1 MLVADGHTLEQV
13 PKELRLMQRGLSS
26 QVRCTTDDA
35 ISGEPVQILRIE
47 GGETIVFDERA
58 LESILLAD
66 HVKDRSVVVI
76 SIAGAYRQG
85 KSFLLNFLLTHL
97 RHKGR
102 TKWIEETD
110 TPLRGFQ
117 WRPGSTRETAGILL
131 WNELFL
137 MTNSDGEKV
146 AVLLMDTQGTF
157 DCESTM
163 KESTVIFS
171 LSLMASS
178 VQIYNIMSNIK
189 ETDLQHLQFFA
200 EYGRLAQED
209 NKTQAFQK
217 LLFLVRDWNWA
228 HEFECG
234 FQGGRSLMT
243 SRLNKTSGQAAEL
256 KTLRQNILSSFS
268 DLDCFLMPHPGKK
281 VAMDKSF
288 DGRLA
293 DTEEEFRKKLQEL
306 VLSIL
311 APENLLV
318 KKINGRKLSCKNFVT
333 FFKAHVDVFKGG
345 HLPNP
350 TSMLTA
356 TANALNMAAKLKAS
370 THYMSGMTSRPLRDL
385 NALGFLHR
393 EMLTR
398 AKKVFDEFPKVG
410 GEVMSLTYK
419 DDLIKELEE
428 LFSHFY
434 EKAEEFIRIE
444 REAEEKREKE
454 RQEERKKEWE
464 RERERTAQKAKA
476 EAREKEIERDRKE
489 FKDRE
494 TILLR
499 QVLAREARL
508 KKLKEEADRERK
520 QEIEKRAKLWSEME
534 RKRMKIGQLE
544 KGIGNTNTDIKE
556 AAIQLGF
563 QTANLAAGI
572 IMLLPG
578 GVLPGSIFLAG
589 QFAFQLSFNAVRARR
604 KARERRIEML
614 RRFSPKFSH
623 HSLTEEQRSLL
634 YAILHG

>member
-1 MLVADGHTLEQV
+1 MLVTDGHTLEQV
-13 PKELRLMQRGLSS
+13 PKELRLKHSGLSS
-26 QVRCTTDDA
+26 QERCTTDDA
-35 ISGEPVQILRIE
+35 VSGEPVQILRIE

-97 RHKGR
+97 RHNGR
-102 TKWIEETD
+102 SKWIEETD

-131 WNELFL
+131 WNEVFL

-189 ETDLQHLQFFA
+189 ENDLQHLQFFA

-234 FQGGRSLMT
+234 FQGGTSLMT
-243 SRLNKTSGQAAEL
+243 SRLKTTSGQAAEL

-281 VAMDKSF
+281 
-288 DGRLA
+288 
-293 DTEEEFRKKLQEL
+293 
-306 VLSIL
+306 
-311 APENLLV
+311 
-318 KKINGRKLSCKNFVT
+318 
-333 FFKAHVDVFKGG
+333 AHVDVFKGG
-345 HLPNP
+345 YLPNP

-370 THYMSGMTSRPLRDL
+370 THYMSGMTRRPLRDL

-398 AKKVFDEFPKVG
+398 AKTVFDEFPKVG
-410 GEVMSLTYK
+410 GEAMSLTYK
-419 DDLIKELEE
+419 DDLIKELEG

-434 EKAEEFIRIE
+434 ERAEEFIRIE

-499 QVLAREARL
+499 QVLAREASL
-508 KKLKEEADRERK
+508 KKLKEEADREIK
-520 QEIEKRAKLWSEME
+520 QEIEKRAKLRSEME

-544 KGIGNTNTDIKE
+544 KGIGNTNTEIKE

>member
-1 MLVADGHTLEQV
+1 MLVTDGHTLEQV
-13 PKELRLMQRGLSS
+13 PKELRLKHSGLSS
-26 QVRCTTDDA
+26 QERCTTDDA
-35 ISGEPVQILRIE
+35 VSGEPVQILRIE

-97 RHKGR
+97 RHNGR
-102 TKWIEETD
+102 SKWIEETD

-131 WNELFL
+131 WNEVFL

-189 ETDLQHLQFFA
+189 ENDLQHLQFFA
-200 EYGRLAQED
+200 EYGRLAQE
-209 NKTQAFQK
+209 
-217 LLFLVRDWNWA
+217 
-228 HEFECG
+228 
-234 FQGGRSLMT
+234 
-243 SRLNKTSGQAAEL
+243 
-256 KTLRQNILSSFS
+256 
-268 DLDCFLMPHPGKK
+268 

-293 DTEEEFRKKLQEL
+293 DTEKEFRKKLPEL

-318 KKINGRKLSCKNFVT
+318 KKINGRKISCQDFVT

-345 HLPNP
+345 YLPNP

-370 THYMSGMTSRPLRDL
+370 THYMSGMTRRPLRDL

-398 AKKVFDEFPKVG
+398 AKTVFDEFPKVG
-410 GEVMSLTYK
+410 GEAMSLTYK
-419 DDLIKELEE
+419 DDLIKELEG

-434 EKAEEFIRIE
+434 ERAEEFIRIE

-499 QVLAREARL
+499 QVLAREASL
-508 KKLKEEADRERK
+508 KKLKEEADREIK
-520 QEIEKRAKLWSEME
+520 QEIEKRAKLRSEME

-544 KGIGNTNTDIKE
+544 KGIGNTNTEIKE